1 MKLPIDEKF
10 LISLSKKELIG
21 IIKVVKY
28 NHLSLQLELSES
40 NMFYQKKIDS
50 LISRLHKDDEEEV

>member
-10 LISLSKKELIG
+10 LTSLSKKELIG

-28 NHLSLQLELSES
+28 NYLSLQLELNES
-40 NMFYQKKIDS
+40 NTFYEKKIKS
-50 LISRLHKDDEEEV
+50 LTKEM